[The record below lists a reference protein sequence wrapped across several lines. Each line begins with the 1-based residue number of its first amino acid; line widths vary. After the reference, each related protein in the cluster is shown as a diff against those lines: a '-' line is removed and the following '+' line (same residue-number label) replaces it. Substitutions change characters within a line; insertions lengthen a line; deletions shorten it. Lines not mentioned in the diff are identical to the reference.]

1 MIQQP
6 ITTLDELRAILAP
19 PSERVL
25 AKETHEL
32 DELCRAFI
40 ARSPFVLIGST
51 DGHARVDISPKG
63 DPPGFVHI
71 LDAHTLVIPERLG
84 NHRADTFLNV
94 LEHPTVGLLFVV
106 PGSNN
111 TLRIRGTAQIA
122 RDLDLRHGFATN
134 GRIPELVLVVTVTSA
149 FFHCG
154 KSTIRSQLWHD
165 RPAPPADER
174 LLATAMVRHGQL
186 DIDVDEMHRVITAD
200 EDTRLY

>member
-1 MIQQP
+1 MIQHP
-6 ITTLDELRAILAP
+6 ITTLDELRTALVP

-25 AKETHEL
+25 AKEIHEL

-51 DGHARVDISPKG
+51 NADTRVDISPKG
-63 DPPGFVHI
+63 DPPGFVRV

-94 LEHPTVGLLFVV
+94 LEHSAVGLLFLV

-111 TLRIRGTAQIA
+111 TLRIRGSAQIA
-122 RDLDLRHGFATN
+122 RDLDLRHGFAIN

-165 RPAPPADER
+165 RPASPADER

-186 DIDVDEMHRVITAD
+186 DIDVDEMHDVITTD
-200 EDTRLY
+200 EHTRLY